1 MTLMP
6 LMLALGV
13 AAGPAHAKK
22 KKKSGGD
29 IRLKYSTDLVD
40 VTIDKVE
47 YDGQEID
54 EQEQRL
60 TTLSL
65 LDHGNRFEA
74 TYMLGNN
81 MEVGGIVGMSQ
92 RRGTIGDNE
101 APTQRHAQVML
112 TGAYNMGLGQ
122 GTRLFVQPLLGLDQ
136 SSTENDTTEKLRYLV
151 AGADVGLRLKLNKK
165 TTFDVAAEA
174 LRGAGKFT
182 SDGESDEKLKITQTQ
197 AGIRLGLSVRL

>member
-1 MTLMP
+1 MTMMP
-6 LMLALGV
+6 LLLALGV
-13 AAGPAHAKK
+13 AAGPAYAKK

-40 VTIDKVE
+40 VTVDKSS
-47 YDGQEID
+47 YDGEELED
-54 EQEQRL
+54 AEQRI

-74 TYMLGNN
+74 TYMLGNS

-101 APTQRHAQVML
+101 APTQRQAQVML
-112 TGAYNMGLGQ
+112 TGAYNMGLGS
-122 GTRLFVQPLLGLDQ
+122 GTRLFLQPILGLDQ
-136 SSTENDTTEKLRYLV
+136 TSVDDETESKLRYV
-151 AGADVGLRLKLNKK
+151 VVGGDVGVRLKLNKK

-174 LRGAGKFT
+174 LRGAGKAT
-182 SDGESDEKLKITQTQ
+182 VDGESDEKSKITQTQ

>member
-47 YDGQEID
+47 YDGQEIA

-101 APTQRHAQVML
+101 APTRRRARSHGRSHRRGDPAS
-112 TGAYNMGLGQ
+112 
-122 GTRLFVQPLLGLDQ
+122 RL
-136 SSTENDTTEKLRYLV
+136 
-151 AGADVGLRLKLNKK
+151 
-165 TTFDVAAEA
+165 
-174 LRGAGKFT
+174 
-182 SDGESDEKLKITQTQ
+182 
-197 AGIRLGLSVRL
+197 